1 MQTVRL
7 TYFNPAAVELSGR
20 RPQVGIDRWCISW
33 KIYRA
38 DGTSLPHEQCPMA
51 LALKGAEVPAG
62 VECIA
67 ERPDGTRFWFMP
79 YPAVLRDTQGCIVGG
94 INLLIDITDRKNA
107 EMEASEQFRTIVET
121 TPECVKIV
129 APDGTLLFMNP
140 SGLSMVGAPCAERV
154 TGKSIYDVI
163 APQDRQRFRDFND
176 VICGGKKGTLQFEII
191 GLMANGTTWKA
202 MPPHCGIVTEPPS
215 SLP

>member
-1 MQTVRL
+1 MRFEAIHAAIISEQACSGASAASGKLKKRALIPTMFLPGGDISETDFHALSALPVAIYMTDAEGRL
-7 TYFNPAAVELSGR
+7 TYFNPAAVKLSGR
-20 RPQVGIDRWCISW
+20 RPEVGIDRWCITW
-33 KIYRA
+33 KIFRA

-62 VECIA
+62 MECIA

-79 YPAVLRDTQGCIVGG
+79 YPAVLRDAQGRIVGG

-140 SGLSMVGAPCAERV
+140 LGLEYGRRSMR
-154 TGKSIYDVI
+154 GK
-163 APQDRQRFRDFND
+163 A
-176 VICGGKKGTLQFEII
+176 
-191 GLMANGTTWKA
+191 
-202 MPPHCGIVTEPPS
+202 
-215 SLP
+215 